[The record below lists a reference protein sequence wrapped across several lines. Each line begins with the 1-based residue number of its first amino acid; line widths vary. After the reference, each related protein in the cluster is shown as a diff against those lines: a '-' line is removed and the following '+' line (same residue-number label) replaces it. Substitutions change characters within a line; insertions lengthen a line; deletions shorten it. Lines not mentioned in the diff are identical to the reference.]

1 MTSNDPEQLR
11 RNIEGTQQDLSV
23 DVDALTEKVTPGRIV
38 ERRID
43 RTRSSIDKMKGKVMG
58 TASNGPAAVSDKVG
72 STASSVA
79 TDASS
84 LASSAADTAEQV
96 PEAIRRG
103 ADGNPLAAGMIAFGA
118 GWLVASLLPAS
129 KTERKVAGQAT
140 DLVHEQAQ
148 PIAHKAGHIAG
159 QLKDNLREPAQ
170 QAVESVK
177 SAAGDAASTVSE
189 EAQSAA
195 DNVTERG
202 QEAKDAIRGEAGS
215 SG

>member
-11 RNIEGTQQDLSV
+11 REIEGTQRELSV

-43 RTRSSIDKMKGKVMG
+43 RARRSIDKVKGQVMG
-58 TASNGPAAVSDKVG
+58 TVSNGPVAASDKIG
-72 STASSVA
+72 STASSVVK
-79 TDASS
+79 DASS
-84 LASSAADTAEQV
+84 IASSAGDTAGQV
-96 PEAIRRG
+96 PEVIRRG

-148 PIAHKAGHIAG
+148 PVAQKAGHIAE

-177 SAAGDAASTVSE
+177 SAAGDAASTLSA

-195 DNVTERG
+195 ENVTERG
-202 QEAKDAIRGEAGS
+202 QDAKDTIRGESGS